1 MAKKERKE
9 VYYQRDDFA
18 DNTGFDS
25 RINEELRRPNS
36 SFKRNKNFEI
46 SQRLPLTKHIRL
58 IPRNIMKDKEALYDD
73 TIQLKRNQNFL
84 INENQILKSK
94 IQQFEEELRRKEK
107 MMNGLLLQMGSLS
120 SMKGIQSIQN
130 QVRIYLILD
139 TFDWFTSTKAKTSRL
154 YY

>member
-139 TFDWFTSTKAKTSRL
+139 TFDWFT
-154 YY
+154 